1 MVSKQIN
8 SLSDNDLAYLEK
20 ILGTEYTKHTEY
32 SNQFKNKHGYG
43 PDSAKSKTILRLL
56 NAVSAQRKLSNV
68 IGKW

>member
-20 ILGTEYTKHTEY
+20 ILGTEYAKHTEY
-32 SNQFKNKHGYG
+32 SKQFKNKHGYG